1 MTNYTVIHAFTDKT
15 NGAQYEIGQTYEA
28 QSEQRAKEL
37 EQGGYIVEANSQQ
50 AQSAQMEQKAAQ
62 ANAKGLAQAH
72 QEAAKAIEPK
82 TVVNGKVV
90 SLKAAQAAEAY
101 FEANNTQTG
110 IQAHHENTTEAVPA
124 GQIAQQGQQ
133 AMNQQQMNQAT
144 GAAVRQAN
152 VQSSQAHLEES
163 LSRSTSTAE
172 AGRAQMYN
180 QGENEFTKSLQ
191 SAQTTNAQGTAQQ
204 SQQQSQQLS
213 QQQQQAAQAAAM
225 RAEQT
230 NPAAAEA
237 EEAALNSKA
246 AAKARAKKE
255 NQ

>member
-1 MTNYTVIHAFTDKT
+1 MSNYTVIHAFTDKT

-37 EQGGYIVEANSQQ
+37 QQGGYIAEANSQQ

-62 ANAKGLAQAH
+62 ANAQGLAQAH
-72 QEAAKAIEPK
+72 EQAAKAVEPK

-101 FEANNTQTG
+101 FETSNTQTG
-110 IQAHHENTTEAVPA
+110 IQAHHDNTTEAVPA

-144 GAAVRQAN
+144 GAQVRQAN
-152 VQSSQAHLEES
+152 VQSSQAHLENAMNQ
-163 LSRSTSTAE
+163 TQTGAQ
-172 AGRAQMYN
+172 AGASEMYSK
-180 QGENEFTKSLQ
+180 GENEYTKSLQ
-191 SAQTTNAQGTAQQ
+191 SAQQTNAQGTAQQ
-204 SQQQSQQLS
+204 SQQQSQA
-213 QQQQQAAQAAAM
+213 QQQAAQAAAM

-237 EEAALNSKA
+237 EEAALSAKA
-246 AAKARAKKE
+246 AAKARAKKD

>member
-1 MTNYTVIHAFTDKT
+1 MSNYTVIHAFTDKT
-15 NGAQYEIGQTYEA
+15 NGAQYEVGQTYEA

-37 EQGGYIVEANSQQ
+37 EQGGYIAAQGSQQ
-50 AQSAQMEQKAAQ
+50 AQSAQMESKAAQ
-62 ANAKGLAQAH
+62 ANAQGLAQAH
-72 QEAAKAIEPK
+72 EQAAKAIEPK

-101 FEANNTQTG
+101 FEANNTTTG
-110 IQAHHENTTEAVPA
+110 VQAHHDNTTEAVPA

-152 VQSSQAHLEES
+152 VQSSQAHLEEA

-191 SAQTTNAQGTAQQ
+191 SAQNTNAQGTAQQ
-204 SQQQSQQLS
+204 S
-213 QQQQQAAQAAAM
+213 QQQQAAQAAAM

-246 AAKARAKKE
+246 AAKARAKKD

>member
-28 QSEQRAKEL
+28 QSEQRAREL
-37 EQGGYIVEANSQQ
+37 EQGGYIATQGSQQ

-62 ANAKGLAQAH
+62 ANAQGLAQAH

-82 TVVNGKVV
+82 TVINGKVV

-101 FEANNTQTG
+101 FETSNTQTG
-110 IQAHHENTTEAVPA
+110 VQAHHDNTTEAVPA

-133 AMNQQQMNQAT
+133 AMNQQGMNQAT
-144 GAAVRQAN
+144 GASIRQAN
-152 VQSSQAHLEES
+152 VQSSQQHLEAAMQQSGAES
-163 LSRSTSTAE
+163 SA
-172 AGRAQMYN
+172 AQMYN

-191 SAQTTNAQGTAQQ
+191 SANQTNAQGTAQQ
-204 SQQQSQQLS
+204 SQQQSQA
-213 QQQQQAAQAAAM
+213 QQQAAQAAAM

-237 EEAALNSKA
+237 EEAALNQKA
-246 AAKARAKKE
+246 AARARAKKD